1 DSFLAL
7 RNVRNGDLGRRLA
20 GERVIV
26 WVDPHQVAG
35 ACAAQPRDVELG
47 CLEDFDAG
55 QERGLRVLL
64 SRAYLA
70 RKCYY
75 DPATQ
80 WVQFR
85 WSSDRHNRRNRVRR
99 LASVGRAAATLA
111 VYWVAG
117 SSGRAQRWRREFAA
131 SLRTDPVA
139 QRYRRRLLEVEATAV
154 VAFSPEGVREMALI
168 EAANS
173 LGLA

>member
-1 DSFLAL
+1 MACRLRGGGVRAHGASAAGAMSIVIGCDSFLAL

-64 SRAYLA
+64 SRAYLG
-70 RKCYY
+70 RKCYFE
-75 DPATQ
+75 PAT
-80 WVQFR
+80 
-85 WSSDRHNRRNRVRR
+85 
-99 LASVGRAAATLA
+99 
-111 VYWVAG
+111 
-117 SSGRAQRWRREFAA
+117 
-131 SLRTDPVA
+131 
-139 QRYRRRLLEVEATAV
+139 
-154 VAFSPEGVREMALI
+154 
-168 EAANS
+168 
-173 LGLA
+173 